1 MKVTVKKTTFLTC
14 PLGRCENSE
23 NNMLFSWPAVTLY
36 DNAPVGGIIIC
47 AKYLPGMSEG
57 LKILD
62 GVTKVVGII

>member
-1 MKVTVKKTTFLTC
+1 MKT
-14 PLGRCENSE
+14 SE